1 MSSKRELKCTC
12 LGVKAQ
18 GSAEMGTVASAEMGS
33 ETPGLSVLPYTSSLC
48 GLGQPH
54 SCLSFPIN
62 KRICRVCIQIT
73 CFTTPL
79 SAMSW
84 SYPIMQNIGEK
95 SFQYQQTQDFSTVW
109 KVPFTKLSQCSLSG
123 ANLSK
128 HKMKKL
134 NKIVLCF
141 LHILL

>member
-1 MSSKRELKCTC
+1 MTSHLKCHRR
-12 LGVKAQ
+12 
-18 GSAEMGTVASAEMGS
+18 GSSSAPALERKLRHRGQCWNGQRD
-33 ETPGLSVLPYTSSLC
+33 TGLSVLPYTSSLC

-54 SCLSFPIN
+54 YILSFPIN

-84 SYPIMQNIGEK
+84 SYPIRQNIGEK
-95 SFQYQQTQDFSTVW
+95 SFQYQQIQDFSTVW

-134 NKIVLCF
+134 NKIMLCF